1 MKLINYKVSDLNGVQ
16 KKFDSKISKKCISFK
31 DSTLTIQIDD
41 IVLVEYDMKTKLEF
55 DFRKNSLRNE
65 RVLFNSI
72 LENVQETKFDLDDSH
87 FTALLSL
94 IFLENRNEIMEVYEF
109 FQKH

>member
-1 MKLINYKVSDLNGVQ
+1 MKPINYRVSDLNEVQ
-16 KKFDSKISKKCISFK
+16 KLYSSKISKNSISMKDNILSFK
-31 DSTLTIQIDD
+31 IDD
-41 IVLVEYDMKTKLEF
+41 EVLVEYDLKTNLEF

-94 IFLENRNEIMEVYEF
+94 IFLENRNEIMDVINNF
-109 FQKH
+109 I